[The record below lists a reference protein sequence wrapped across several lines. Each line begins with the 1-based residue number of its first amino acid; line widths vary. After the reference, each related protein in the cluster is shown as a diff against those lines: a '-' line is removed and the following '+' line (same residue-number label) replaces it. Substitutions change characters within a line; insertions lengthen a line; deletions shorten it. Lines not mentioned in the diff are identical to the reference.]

1 MVKIEPIW
9 DGEKEGYYEISL
21 SWTELGGV
29 CARETDIYHPDVS
42 QWEEVI
48 REVDGDQLTG
58 GVEYGESEQ

>member
-1 MVKIEPIW
+1 M
-9 DGEKEGYYEISL
+9 GYYKISL

-29 CARETDIYHPDVS
+29 GARETDIYHPDVS

>member
-1 MVKIEPIW
+1 MVRRM
-9 DGEKEGYYEISL
+9 GYYKISL

-29 CARETDIYHPDVS
+29 GARETDIYHPDVS